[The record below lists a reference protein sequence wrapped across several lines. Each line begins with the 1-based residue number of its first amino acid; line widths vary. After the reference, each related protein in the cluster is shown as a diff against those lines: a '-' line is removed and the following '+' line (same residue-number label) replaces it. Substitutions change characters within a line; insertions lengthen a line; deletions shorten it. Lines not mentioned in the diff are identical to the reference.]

1 MELTD
6 GIKNLMLAGIG
17 AVATGYE
24 KSTEVLD
31 ELVKKGEL
39 TVDQG
44 KALNQELKHKAEEAK
59 VNAGKKDYAGMVKG
73 MSKED
78 LEALKAEI
86 AKAEENK

>member
-59 VNAGKKDYAGMVKG
+59 ANAGKKDYAGMVKG